1 MLTERMSSCGPGT
14 FARKRSEA
22 PSSGW
27 MRSTS
32 RFGCTVSTAVAA
44 KGRCGAG
51 LNWIATSVARRGRR
65 LPVRR

>member
-1 MLTERMSSCGPGT
+1 MLTTRRSIWGPGT

-27 MRSTS
+27 IRRSS
-32 RFGCTVSTAVAA
+32 RLGSRVSTAVEA

-51 LNWIATSVARRGRR
+51 LKWIATSVARRGRR